1 MNNAQ
6 SMLYLILLSG
16 ILGMIGQGIRVVVG
30 LKKMHEA
37 ANAQQTTVS
46 DIFQGNRLSI
56 SLMIGFI
63 AGALAA
69 FTLKLKIDGN
79 FYDSPI
85 LPTLIAAGYS
95 GTDFIEGF
103 MRKSV
108 PQLANDKDKDTDKG
122 KSKDSNEN
130 EGGDKK

>member
-46 DIFQGNRLSI
+46 DIFQAKR
-56 SLMIGFI
+56 
-63 AGALAA
+63 
-69 FTLKLKIDGN
+69 
-79 FYDSPI
+79 
-85 LPTLIAAGYS
+85 
-95 GTDFIEGF
+95 
-103 MRKSV
+103 
-108 PQLANDKDKDTDKG
+108 
-122 KSKDSNEN
+122 
-130 EGGDKK
+130 